1 MPASEIDDIFSGL
14 VKKTSGVSQAGPS
27 SSKSALN
34 CRPQINDQ
42 SSSSKKKKAKKRK
55 RETDA
60 TDGIEPTE
68 EASGSVKPPS
78 TDEVAE
84 SKSRSKKLKRVV
96 ETVVD
101 PSVVVE
107 SSKGSSLPRKVE
119 VKTKSNPKVK
129 KAGKD
134 DKDHLERFKDSRGTG
149 PSKLVFKFYPS
160 YVWYLMTIVLQDVK
174 QRKGS
179 WYIRRMS
186 WVFGMKAEVSHS
198 NCDLLVHETETFAP

>member
-27 SSKSALN
+27 SSKSASN

-149 PSKLVFKFYPS
+149 PSKLVSKFTPTMVSDICRFAGRQTEEGFMIYKEDE
-160 YVWYLMTIVLQDVK
+160 LGIQDEGGGES
-174 QRKGS
+174 QQLRCS
-179 WYIRRMS
+179 R
-186 WVFGMKAEVSHS
+186 
-198 NCDLLVHETETFAP
+198 N